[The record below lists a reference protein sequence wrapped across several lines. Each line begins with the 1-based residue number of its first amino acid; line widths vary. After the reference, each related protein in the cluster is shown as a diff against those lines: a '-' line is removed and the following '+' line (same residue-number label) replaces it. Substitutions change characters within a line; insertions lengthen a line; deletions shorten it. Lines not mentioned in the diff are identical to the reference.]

1 MTKVKPLEILAIAFY
16 ITIAMFSLYYSVKVI
31 SGERQIMC
39 GVAEISPDFSAED
52 RMRCRQIRGH
62 KL

>member
-1 MTKVKPLEILAIAFY
+1 MKPLEILAVAFY
-16 ITIAMFSLYYSVKVI
+16 ITIAMFSLYYGAKVI

-39 GVAEISPDFSAED
+39 GVAEISPDFSAAD
-52 RMRCRQIRGH
+52 RIRCRQIRGH